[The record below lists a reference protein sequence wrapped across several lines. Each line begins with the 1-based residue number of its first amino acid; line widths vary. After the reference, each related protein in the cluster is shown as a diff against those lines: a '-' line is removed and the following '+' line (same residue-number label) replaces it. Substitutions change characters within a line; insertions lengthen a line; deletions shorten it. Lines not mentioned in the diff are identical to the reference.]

1 MIKLLDCPIC
11 GKQPKVIFDCKSN
24 FANARCT
31 IKCKPFMRRKHF
43 CINVHISTKEYMSYK
58 NRCLEAATFI
68 WNNNVNDY
76 IKHKKISDI
85 YNYMIGGTE

>member
-43 CINVHISTKEYMSYK
+43 CINVHISTK
-58 NRCLEAATFI
+58 
-68 WNNNVNDY
+68 
-76 IKHKKISDI
+76 
-85 YNYMIGGTE
+85 